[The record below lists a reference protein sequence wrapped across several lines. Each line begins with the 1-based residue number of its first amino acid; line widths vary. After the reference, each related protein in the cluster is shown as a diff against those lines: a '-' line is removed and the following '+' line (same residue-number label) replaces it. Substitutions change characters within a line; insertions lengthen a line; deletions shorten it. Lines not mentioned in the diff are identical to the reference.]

1 MKVEDS
7 YTEEQFY
14 HEQGTENPGV
24 GGCQSVMF
32 VDGATASAEGDDR
45 DDQPEAEQE
54 DGDGEDGVVVEVKI
68 LSPCNLNDYSGNDDN
83 TPEHLKVTNVALF
96 SDQTKKE

>member
-1 MKVEDS
+1 M
-7 YTEEQFY
+7 
-14 HEQGTENPGV
+14 
-24 GGCQSVMF
+24 MF
-32 VDGATASAEGDDR
+32 VDGAAASAEGDDR
-45 DDQPEAEQE
+45 DDQSEAEQE

-68 LSPCNLNDYSGNDDN
+68 LSPCNLNDNSCNDDN